1 MNEARWLLR
10 GVAALTIAAG
20 VGAPAGATTL
30 IRQSLGDLVAGHG
43 TIVVGEVLD
52 AESYWNADGTF
63 ILTDVRIQAHEVL
76 KGDPGIG
83 EFTVTLLGGTVG
95 DLTALIVAGAELVP
109 GRFYALFVGDA
120 DLPGAAGVPTVP
132 HHNQGVFDVLL
143 ARDGLRAVS
152 QANRHPLY
160 PDARGRLAPP
170 GGVEGIPLEVLR
182 KSIVEL
188 VENPQAG
195 EEVER

>member
-1 MNEARWLLR
+1 MALA
-10 GVAALTIAAG
+10 VAAG
-20 VGAPAGATTL
+20 FGAPAGATTL

-43 TIVVGEVLD
+43 TIVVGEVLA
-52 AESYWNADGTF
+52 AESYWNAEGTF

-76 KGDPGIG
+76 KGDPSLG

-120 DLPGAAGVPTVP
+120 DLPGALGVPTVP
-132 HHNQGVFDVLL
+132 EHIQGVFDLVD

-152 QANRHPLY
+152 QGNRHPLY
-160 PDARGRLAPP
+160 PDARGRIAPP
-170 GGVEGIPLEVLR
+170 GGAEGIPLEQLK

-188 VENPQAG
+188 IENPQAA
-195 EEVER
+195 EEVQG